1 MRVILDN
8 ETCSIE
14 AQNLGEALAAA
25 SHLAEDQGRL
35 VVEVLVDGNPLTD
48 AQLREDSVLEDSV
61 SEIQLKTTT
70 AAQLLFETFSDAS
83 EAILDT
89 QKVQQSAAELIQSS
103 QSEQG
108 MRALGVAL
116 ASWGEIHE
124 AMVKGLL
131 LAGEDPETMTIGDSS
146 FMDASKALQKQLS
159 ELRTAIEAQDASA
172 MCDCLLYE
180 FPPVCESWANMLR
193 LLAERYDSS
202 GNDHSEGGS

>member
-48 AQLREDSVLEDSV
+48 AQLREDSILEDSV

-83 EAILDT
+83 AAILDT
-89 QKVQQSAAELIQSS
+89 QKVQHNAAELIQSS

-131 LAGEDPETMTIGDSS
+131 PPLAP
-146 FMDASKALQKQLS
+146 LL
-159 ELRTAIEAQDASA
+159 LRA
-172 MCDCLLYE
+172 
-180 FPPVCESWANMLR
+180 
-193 LLAERYDSS
+193 
-202 GNDHSEGGS
+202 H